1 MLSPGNV
8 DKGSICNSI
17 GQNLGYFV
25 SYILFVTLHDPK
37 TCNKYFRSV
46 AYRGKGKARV
56 FQSLTCAF
64 DFAPFLPPLFA
75 DQYRRPS
82 PC

>member
-17 GQNLGYFV
+17 GQNLGYYLT
-25 SYILFVTLHDPK
+25 YILFIALHDPK

-46 AYRGKGKARV
+46 EDESHLTSCARPRPP
-56 FQSLTCAF
+56 A
-64 DFAPFLPPLFA
+64 LPHAQLRTLA
-75 DQYRRPS
+75 
-82 PC
+82 